1 MRGQCRGQ
9 KVSSGGSASD
19 TSSEEEDERE
29 KEFVGNEKVGLD
41 ILCDQRYGMVPYRTI
56 TSVKKFSGALAGS
69 KCLCCYLDCPK
80 TKNSDMKTGTIL
92 CTGPRIGTRS
102 EFKTKTIVSR
112 LPYIINVTY
121 LLTEKRGQ
129 KSPFTKNSVKISTGK
144 KRGDE
149 NSPPFWTTPTLLSYN
164 WHWQIGVFHLSHPE
178 IILQHM

>member
-1 MRGQCRGQ
+1 M
-9 KVSSGGSASD
+9 
-19 TSSEEEDERE
+19 RE
-29 KEFVGNEKVGLD
+29 KKNLWGTKKSVWTSITY
-41 ILCDQRYGMVPYRTI
+41 ILCDQRYGTI

-112 LPYIINVTY
+112 LPYIIYVTY

-129 KSPFTKNSVKISTGK
+129 KSPFTDISKNFHRKEKGGRK
-144 KRGDE
+144 L
-149 NSPPFWTTPTLLSYN
+149 PPFLDNSYVTLIQLTLTN
-164 WHWQIGVFHLSHPE
+164 WRFSFISPRDHTSTYVRKEIKKKADLCQQI
-178 IILQHM
+178 IICYIK